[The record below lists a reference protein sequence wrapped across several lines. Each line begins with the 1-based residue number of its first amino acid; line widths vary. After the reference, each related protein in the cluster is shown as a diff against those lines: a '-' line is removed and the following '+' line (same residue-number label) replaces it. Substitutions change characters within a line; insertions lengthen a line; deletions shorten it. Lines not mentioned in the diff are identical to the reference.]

1 MHVVP
6 KRQDIQY
13 LQPHYRQDIP
23 DLLVAVL
30 HQVLSGTKRIHKVAA
45 MKLFGGDGLI
55 GTQTHLP
62 QKFSFSSDFGH
73 FILKM
78 LENAKL

>member
-1 MHVVP
+1 MLWRNS
-6 KRQDIQY
+6 KG
-13 LQPHYRQDIP
+13 
-23 DLLVAVL
+23 VA
-30 HQVLSGTKRIHKVAA
+30 TKFW
-45 MKLFGGDGLI
+45 LGGGVEFI

-78 LENAKL
+78 LENAKKVSRQKLLKYPNFWGVDTRAF